1 MSFGLLR
8 QIRYRSIVERK
19 DATPATHA
27 EVIRSNFW
35 GKASC
40 SVFATFAE
48 DENVVAP
55 MPSRSAEDVDR
66 ALDQLVSIAL
76 EKGRL
81 SID

>member
-1 MSFGLLR
+1 M
-8 QIRYRSIVERK
+8 
-19 DATPATHA
+19 
-27 EVIRSNFW
+27 
-35 GKASC
+35 
-40 SVFATFAE
+40 FATFAKE

-76 EKGRL
+76 ENGRL